1 MNCLVLLILGSI
13 GADLPPIPWDD
24 VPKEVASLKARVEK
38 LEQKIKSNRN
48 VPIFKTADW
57 CQNCPAIE
65 QTMKAA
71 NYDFQKADPL
81 PGENIPRVEWNGRY
95 VEGNNPL
102 EVLKLL
108 GGDPTAGSPIMVLAT
123 HGTAMPM
130 NQLYPE
136 VKTSRVA
143 INYSAPRYTYPGGSV
158 KQHLMEDHGF
168 SEADLAGLSHSDLIA
183 LHNTAHTSGSNMSRS
198 GNQRSGPRI
207 FAGTRRL
214 FGGNRRLFRGGG
226 CPGGSCPN

>member
-1 MNCLVLLILGSI
+1 MSCLMLLILGSI

-38 LEQKIKSNRN
+38 LEQKFDPKIKSNRD

-57 CQNCPAIE
+57 CANCPAIE
-65 QTMKAA
+65 QTMRAA
-71 NYDFQKADPL
+71 NYDFKKVDPL
-81 PGENIPRVEWNGRY
+81 PGESIPRVEWNGRY

-108 GGDPTAGSPIMVLAT
+108 GGDPTAGQPLTVMATPVSYHTPIQSSGPNWTWPGDLRTHLLSHGHSP
-123 HGTAMPM
+123 
-130 NQLYPE
+130 E
-136 VKTSRVA
+136 
-143 INYSAPRYTYPGGSV
+143 
-158 KQHLMEDHGF
+158 E
-168 SEADLAGLSHSDLIA
+168 LAGLSHSEMVA
-183 LHNTAHTSGSNMSRS
+183 LHNNDHNGMRSMSSWAQSSGRIL
-198 GNQRSGPRI
+198 SGPRI
-207 FAGTRRL
+207 RL